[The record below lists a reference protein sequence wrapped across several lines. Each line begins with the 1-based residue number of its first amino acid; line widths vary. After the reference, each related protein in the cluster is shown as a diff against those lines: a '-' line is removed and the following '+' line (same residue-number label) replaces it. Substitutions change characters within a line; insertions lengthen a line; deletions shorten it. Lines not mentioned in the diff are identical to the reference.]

1 MQQRQ
6 VALRDVV
13 EDGVQ
18 FAVESGHVPAEEQ
31 QILSALLT
39 TADDARIVRRLRR
52 RRRRNGDP
60 LGFNLGEAVGV
71 LGPALMMALEESY
84 RTVVAGVTGALLG
97 TWLQRLFR
105 REPVATSLHELPR
118 ERLRAVHDLM
128 LDKLVE
134 AGISDDTARGVAERV
149 VGCLAL
155 GGEAGAEG
163 EADTAHDARG
173 DGDDS
178 SDEQTS
184 RT

>member
-52 RRRRNGDP
+52 RRNGDP

-84 RTVVAGVTGALLG
+84 RTVVAGATGVLLG

-105 REPVATSLHELPR
+105 REPVVTSLHELPR

-134 AGISDDTARGVAERV
+134 AGISDDTARVVAERV

-155 GGEAGAEG
+155 GREAVAEG

-173 DGDDS
+173 DGDDG